1 MSAKKTLQIAL
12 PVPLPGCFDYLY
24 PGTTPPARG
33 SRVQVPFGRRTLV
46 GLVHGHGLSDHPKLK
61 AIQRVL
67 DDSPVLPEELYRLCE
82 RAARYY
88 HHPLGEVLS
97 YALPALLRQG
107 NDAEASQEKRWQIT
121 ERGQHVSDDQLSRAP
136 RQRQALHTLLSLIH
150 I

>member
-107 NDAEASQEKRWQIT
+107 NDAEASQENAGKLPNAGSMSVT
-121 ERGQHVSDDQLSRAP
+121 TSSAAP
-136 RQRQALHTLLSLIH
+136 RDSVRLCTPCATTPKA
-150 I
+150 